1 MGQYDDRVER
11 QRQILAAEE
20 WAKQPKSIHI
30 HSITSMWYET
40 EETKKELEENG
51 SVTDTEY
58 NSGVITRHR
67 NGKLIHTFG
76 EELTGDALL
85 DSFQRHT

>member
-1 MGQYDDRVER
+1 MNWIKRVLHIGEKIKKVLKKR
-11 QRQILAAEE
+11 PTKEEIENSDWTSCCKGPIL
-20 WAKQPKSIHI
+20 
-30 HSITSMWYET
+30 
-40 EETKKELEENG
+40 KKELEENG

-76 EELTGDALL
+76 EELRGDALL